1 MILKK
6 TNIRFP
12 LIATLVTLLAIAV
25 LVKLGFWQLERA
37 EQKRKLFSD
46 YEQQQSKGDATA
58 LSQLGTISSES
69 DRFLFVKMSGDF
81 AQQPVFFLDN
91 KMTDGIVGYQ
101 VIALFR
107 PDAKADNYIPVNMG
121 WLPAPASRQEL
132 PEIDIPES
140 RQNLTGYLYFPSNNK
155 FVSNTYETEL
165 ADDRIRV
172 QEFQPNAISKE
183 LDIPLTDYTFLLK
196 SPDTLG
202 WQRNWKPQ
210 VMSPQK
216 HQGYAVQWFSLA
228 IACLVIFV
236 FAVIKLNKQ
245 PKKEETR

>member
-12 LIATLVTLLAIAV
+12 LVATLVTLLAIVV

-37 EQKRKLFSD
+37 EQKRKLFND
-46 YEQQQSKGDATA
+46 YEQQQLKGEATD
-58 LSQLGTISSES
+58 LSQLGPVSPES
-69 DRFLFVKMSGDF
+69 ARFRYVKMNGEFVK
-81 AQQPVFFLDN
+81 QPVFFLDN
-91 KMTDGIVGYQ
+91 KMTNGIVGYQ

-107 PDAKADNYIPVNMG
+107 ADARPDNYIPVNMG

-132 PEIDIPES
+132 PEISITEGQHS
-140 RQNLTGYLYFPSNNK
+140 LTGYLYFPSNNK

-165 ADDRIRV
+165 AENRIRI
-172 QEFQPNAISKE
+172 QEFQPNAVAEK
-183 LDIPLTDYTFLLK
+183 LDISLTDYTFLLE
-196 SPDTLG
+196 SPETIG
-202 WQRNWKPQ
+202 WQRDWKPQ
-210 VMSPQK
+210 VMSPVK

>member
-25 LVKLGFWQLERA
+25 LVKLGFWQLDRA

-58 LSQLGTISSES
+58 LSQLSTISPES
-69 DRFLFVKMSGDF
+69 ARFRFVEMSGEFVK
-81 AQQPVFFLDN
+81 QPVFFLDN
-91 KMTDGIVGYQ
+91 KMNNGIVGYQ
-101 VIALFR
+101 VIALFHA
-107 PDAKADNYIPVNMG
+107 DASPDNYIPVNMG
-121 WLPAPASRQEL
+121 WLPAPMSRQEL
-132 PEIDIPES
+132 PEINIAGGRHS
-140 RQNLTGYLYFPSNNK
+140 LTGYLYFPSDNK
-155 FVSNTYETEL
+155 FISNTYEAEFT
-165 ADDRIRV
+165 DNRIRI
-172 QEFQPNAISKE
+172 QEFQPEAVAEQLNM
-183 LDIPLTDYTFLLK
+183 PLTDYTFLLK
-196 SPDTLG
+196 SPEPLG
-202 WQRNWKPQ
+202 WQRNWEPQ
-210 VMSPQK
+210 VMSPEK

-228 IACLVIFV
+228 VACLVIFV

>member
-1 MILKK
+1 
-6 TNIRFP
+6 
-12 LIATLVTLLAIAV
+12 
-25 LVKLGFWQLERA
+25 
-37 EQKRKLFSD
+37 
-46 YEQQQSKGDATA
+46 
-58 LSQLGTISSES
+58 
-69 DRFLFVKMSGDF
+69 
-81 AQQPVFFLDN
+81 
-91 KMTDGIVGYQ
+91 
-101 VIALFR
+101 
-107 PDAKADNYIPVNMG
+107 MG
-121 WLPAPASRQEL
+121 WVPAPASRQEL
-132 PEIDIPES
+132 PEINVPES